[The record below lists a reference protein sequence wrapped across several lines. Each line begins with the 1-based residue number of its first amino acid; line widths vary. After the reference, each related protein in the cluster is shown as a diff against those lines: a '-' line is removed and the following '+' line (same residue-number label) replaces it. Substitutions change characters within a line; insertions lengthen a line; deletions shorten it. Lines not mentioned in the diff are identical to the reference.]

1 MPKLGSSTT
10 PGLGFHIL
18 KLVANVAIQVAQP
31 QVCYANPNQDAIDKK
46 SSLCRRGPEAAK
58 NHLGVD
64 ITGISPFDAIGQL
77 RASVP
82 PAFKPKTSLTKG
94 ETLFKFTSSTKI
106 TKLYLNLSAP
116 PPPSSTYKVIPK
128 QPNPLNRT
136 PSRPSLMTGI

>member
-18 KLVANVAIQVAQP
+18 KFIANMAIQVTQP

-64 ITGISPFDAIGQL
+64 ITGISLFDALGLQCP
-77 RASVP
+77 SVP

-116 PPPSSTYKVIPK
+116 PPVQLTRLS
-128 QPNPLNRT
+128 PNSLT
-136 PSRPSLMTGI
+136 P